1 MKKGRKQVKKKP
13 AKKITKKKSIKKK
26 SIKKKSI
33 KKKITTALAIAEPKP
48 EKPLILTEV
57 NALSNKQLM
66 HMLQR
71 TPADHIYSRPA
82 KGGGVWQY
90 VTGTYV
96 KKVLNYT
103 FGWCWSFE
111 VKDHGKEGKLVW
123 VLGRLTII
131 NPKTFQPMIVKEQF
145 GRADLKTKRDAKDE
159 YLDFGNDLKA
169 ASTDALKKCAAE
181 LGIASDIYGKNE
193 FREVQATG
201 GQVVAQQPVQQ
212 APAKEPERKVDYIP
226 QVKTLL
232 WNMAGKPKNMTEWAA
247 VELLFA
253 KTGIQVKKLTDL
265 TPTEAQMAVAKL
277 LSKIKK

>member
-1 MKKGRKQVKKKP
+1 MQKSKKQVKKTPTKKIKNVIKKP
-13 AKKITKKKSIKKK
+13 AKKIT
-26 SIKKKSI
+26 
-33 KKKITTALAIAEPKP
+33 TEVAINPEEKP
-48 EKPLILTEV
+48 ERPLVLTDTH
-57 NALSNKQLM
+57 ALSNKQLM

-71 TPADHIYSRPA
+71 TPADHIYERPA

-111 VKDHGKEGKLVW
+111 VKAHGKEGKLIW
-123 VLGRLTII
+123 VLGRLTIV

-145 GRADLKTKRDAKDE
+145 GRADLKTKRDSKDE

-169 ASTDALKKCAAE
+169 ATTDALKKCAAE

-193 FREVQATG
+193 FKEVQATG
-201 GQVVAQQPVQQ
+201 GKINPQPATPQLS
-212 APAKEPERKVDYIP
+212 KEPEHKVDYVGQI
-226 QVKTLL
+226 KMLL

-247 VELLFA
+247 CELLHK
-253 KTGIQVKKLTDL
+253 KTGIMVNKLADL
-265 TPTEAQMAVAKL
+265 DSATAQKTLGQL
-277 LSKIKK
+277 LMKIKK

>member
-13 AKKITKKKSIKKK
+13 AKKITR
-26 SIKKKSI
+26 
-33 KKKITTALAIAEPKP
+33 AIAVREEKP
-48 EKPLILTEV
+48 EKPLVLT
-57 NALSNKQLM
+57 NSNPLSNKQLLY
-66 HMLQR
+66 MLQR
-71 TPADHIYSRPA
+71 TPAEHIYERPA

-111 VKDHGKEGKLVW
+111 VKDHGKEGKLIW
-123 VLGRLTII
+123 VLGKLTIV

-169 ASTDALKKCAAE
+169 AATDALKKCAAE
-181 LGIASDIYGKNE
+181 LGIASDLYGKNE

-201 GQVVAQQPVQQ
+201 AKVITQQPVQQ
-212 APAKEPERKVDYIP
+212 IPVKEPERKVDYIP

-232 WNMAGKPKNMTEWAA
+232 WNMAGKPKNMSEFAA
-247 VELLFA
+247 CEVLFS
-253 KTGIQVKKLTDL
+253 KTGIQVNRLNKLDPQT
-265 TPTEAQMAVAKL
+265 AQKAVALL